1 MKIKL
6 ITVLAALSLTFGA
19 IAKNETKTKI
29 SLTPTPP
36 MGWNSWDC
44 LGLDANETQ
53 IKAVADYM
61 AANLKKY
68 GWEYVVIDAGWYH
81 PIDINTAKSNTYRPV
96 QNLDKYGRLIP
107 DTVKYPSAKA
117 GIGFKALAD
126 YIHAKGLKFGIHVQ
140 RGIPW
145 NAVANN
151 TPIKGTGY
159 FAKEVASL
167 TDTCKWSPI
176 MKGVDLTK
184 AGAQEYINSVYK
196 QYAAWGVDF
205 VKVDDMSY
213 PYHKAEIEGV
223 RKAIDNSGRAIVYSL
238 SPGESPI
245 SEAKHLSENSNL
257 WRVSG
262 DFWDGWKY
270 LKHQFELL
278 RKWNHFDQPGRW
290 PDADMLPIGKL
301 RKTGG
306 DAWIASLLGKTIA
319 EVTDEYSRFTDTEKY
334 TLMTL
339 WCIFK
344 SPLILG
350 GYLPENDAVTTKLI
364 TNAEVIAVNQ
374 KAFHRRELRNENGL
388 VIWVSEQPG
397 TGAKYVAMF
406 NLNDGKAQRISVSWK
421 ELGLNGKLKVRNI
434 WEKKLIGKFTNEYT
448 AEVEAHGCV
457 LVKIGK

>member
-1 MKIKL
+1 MKTKL
-6 ITVLAALSLTFGA
+6 ITVLAALSLTLGA
-19 IAKNETKTKI
+19 IAKNETKTKVT
-29 SLTPTPP
+29 LTPTPP

-81 PIDINTAKSNTYRPV
+81 PKDINTAKSNTYRPV

-117 GIGFKALAD
+117 GVGFKALAD
-126 YIHAKGLKFGIHVQ
+126 YIHNKGLKFGIHVQ

-145 NAVANN
+145 NAVAYN

-159 FAKEVASL
+159 FAKEVANL
-167 TDTCKWSPI
+167 KDTCIWSPI

-184 AGAQEYINSVYK
+184 AGAQEYINSVYE

-213 PYHKAEIEGV
+213 PYHKSEIEGV

-245 SEAKHLSENSNL
+245 SEAKHLAENSNL

-278 RKWNHFDQPGRW
+278 RKWDKFDEPGRW

-306 DAWIASLLGKTIA
+306 DAWIASLLGKTIT

-374 KAFHRRELRNENGL
+374 KAIHRRELRNENGL

-406 NLNDGKAQRISVSWK
+406 NLNDGKAQEISVSWK
-421 ELGLNGKLKVRNI
+421 ELGLNGQLKVRNL
-434 WEKKLIGKFTNEYT
+434 WTKKVVGKFATNYT
-448 AEVEAHGCV
+448 AQVEAHGCV
-457 LVKIGK
+457 LVRIGK